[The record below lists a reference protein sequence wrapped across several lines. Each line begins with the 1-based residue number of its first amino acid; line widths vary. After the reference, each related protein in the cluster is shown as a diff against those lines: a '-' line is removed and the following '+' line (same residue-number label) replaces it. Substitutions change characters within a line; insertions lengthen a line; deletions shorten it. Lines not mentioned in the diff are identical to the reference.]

1 MRDETGGEQGIEV
14 LNVSKYY
21 GALPAVRDVSFTARR
36 GEVPNG
42 LSRLRGRRV
51 SSSGT
56 PPSIV
61 VDPATPRASC
71 TTAPPINALIF
82 YMSICY
88 M

>member
-1 MRDETGGEQGIEV
+1 MLEV

-36 GEVPNG
+36 GEVPG

-56 PPSIV
+56 APSIV

-71 TTAPPINALIF
+71 ATASPPINALIF